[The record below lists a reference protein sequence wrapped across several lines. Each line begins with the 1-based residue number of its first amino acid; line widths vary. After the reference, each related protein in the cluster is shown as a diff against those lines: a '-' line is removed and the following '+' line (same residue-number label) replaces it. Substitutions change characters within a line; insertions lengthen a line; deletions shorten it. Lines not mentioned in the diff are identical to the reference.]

1 MSTLRNCFWADPLLK
16 RIFDAKV
23 TRSLHGNKG
32 FVCFL
37 GLSGSLTFIAG
48 IITTIVFFPVNFDEG
63 YNLQVPVNLIH
74 FGIYGSRTIEGFV
87 HFDPFISTG
96 PIVLVPIAILF
107 RMFGQ
112 GIVQARLI
120 PSLYAI
126 GILFI
131 SFLLT
136 KRLYGLS
143 YACLSPFLLAIVGGA
158 YYWILGLVLGEGA
171 GIFAVL
177 LGLLAWTKAEEKLQI
192 RSALLA
198 GLCWG
203 LAVWAKPSM
212 VIALIVIMCSLFMSI
227 RFKRDCTTL
236 VLGASVTGLLVG
248 ISWFVWFWLLKG
260 SIPPQGLLMQQF
272 SLSITRNFVRNL
284 PRFASS
290 LGLPCLISS
299 VLSSRK
305 VHDRVRLRIT
315 SSVTYNLVTL
325 WLLWWLLFNSDANHR
340 HLFPGLVFGNILL
353 ANALLL
359 DGKSHLIK
367 ATKIVLALLIAV
379 NLFLPDGLINHFS
392 GLKSALLRKHAQS
405 EFALYIAGLDPDA
418 RILGVGWFMAWD
430 ISFLSG
436 RTFGNLEETENIQG
450 NGKTYV
456 VITPTIRRYPSA
468 YLYALELINKHSG
481 KAIYDDS
488 FGYTLYELTGP

>member
-158 YYWILGLVLGEGA
+158 YWILGLVLGEGA

-177 LGLLAWTKAEEKLQI
+177 SGLFAWTKAEERLQI

-212 VIALIVIMCSLFMSI
+212 VIALIVIVCSLFISV
-227 RFKRDCTTL
+227 RFKRDYTTL
-236 VLGASVTGLLVG
+236 VLVASASGLLVG

-260 SIPPQGLLMQQF
+260 NMPPQGLLMQQF
-272 SLSITRNFVRNL
+272 GLSIARNLVQNL

-299 VLSSRK
+299 TLLFRK
-305 VHDRVRLRIT
+305 VHDRVHLYIT
-315 SSVTYNLVTL
+315 SSVIYNLVTV
-325 WLLWWLLFNSDANHR
+325 WLLWWLLFNSDANYR
-340 HLFPGLVFGNILL
+340 HLFPGLIIGNILL
-353 ANALLL
+353 ATGLLL
-359 DGKSHLIK
+359 ERKSRLII
-367 ATKIVLALLIAV
+367 ATRIVLVLLLAINV
-379 NLFLPDGLINHFS
+379 FLPDGPIQHFF
-392 GLKSALLRKHAQS
+392 GLKSALLRKQAQS
-405 EFALYIAGLDPDA
+405 GFARYIGELDPNA

-430 ISFLSG
+430 IAFLSG
-436 RTFGNLEETENIQG
+436 RTLGNLEEIEVVQG
-450 NGKTYV
+450 DEKVYV
-456 VITPTIRRYPSA
+456 VITPTIRCYPGA
-468 YLYALELINKHSG
+468 FLNALELINKHSG
-481 KAIYDDS
+481 RVIYDDG